1 MGPDF
6 FAGQHSIRFWWWE
19 VSEFPDRWLDSF
31 DHLDEVWAGRSRGG
45 RALRRLARARGEGHA
60 PVEVAPFEP
69 LARAALDLPEGFLF
83 LFVFDYNSVFR
94 RKNPLAV
101 IEAFERAFDPGEG
114 PSLVLKCIG
123 NDRFP
128 RSTRDSSPQLPGGRT
143 ST

>member
-31 DHLDEVWAGRSRGG
+31 DHLDEVWAGTDHVAAALSAVSPVPVVKVTPPSRSRRSSHWPERRSICP
-45 RALRRLARARGEGHA
+45 RAS
-60 PVEVAPFEP
+60 
-69 LARAALDLPEGFLF
+69 

-128 RSTRDSSPQLPGGRT
+128 RSTRDSSPRLPGGRT